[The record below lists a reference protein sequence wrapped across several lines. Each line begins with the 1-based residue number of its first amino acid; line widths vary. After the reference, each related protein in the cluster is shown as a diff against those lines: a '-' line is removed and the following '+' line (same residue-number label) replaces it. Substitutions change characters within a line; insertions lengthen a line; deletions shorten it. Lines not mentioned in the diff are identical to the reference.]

1 MYLELN
7 ISMEEKLKL
16 VNFLRDNNIE
26 SKIYNTA
33 SEAFCFMEAESR
45 VCECEESIGRTL
57 TDEERKVFVE
67 TLAKRLF
74 NTDLVSDLAYNLAD
88 QVTKELFAE
97 EAA

>member
-7 ISMEEKLKL
+7 ISMEDKFKL